1 MHCVGKLLGR
11 IVQDFLAKKVLPESQ
26 CEFKKGYSCI
36 DIIFMVRQLAEKAIE
51 HNIMYIV
58 LFCIFV
64 KCMILSHEKGQWSV
78 LLKLGCT

>member
-1 MHCVGKLLGR
+1 LHCVGKLLGR
-11 IVQDFLAKKVLPESQ
+11 IVQDFLQKLAKKVLPESQ

-58 LFCIFV
+58 LFFAS
-64 KCMILSHEKGQWSV
+64 L
-78 LLKLGCT
+78 